1 MKKSLLDGVGAETQQ
16 KFQEE
21 MNNIDT
27 IIKQH
32 QGFWQGVGDTIAEI
46 FSFGNAKTWTYNGE
60 SKYEEEAKKGKFTV
74 RTYAVG
80 TNYVPNDG
88 LAYLHQGEAVIP
100 KKYNQP
106 YQPQNN
112 SGMESA
118 INNLVQQV
126 AQISNQVNQ
135 GIPVKGQFVQRGS
148 DLVATVERANNRIK
162 NNVLN
167 NRVYAR

>member
-1 MKKSLLDGVGAETQQ
+1 MLKKTLNELRRR
-16 KFQEE
+16 KL
-21 MNNIDT
+21 I
-27 IIKQH
+27 
-32 QGFWQGVGDTIAEI
+32 
-46 FSFGNAKTWTYNGE
+46 SFD
-60 SKYEEEAKKGKFTV
+60 
-74 RTYAVG
+74 VG
-80 TNYVPNDG
+80 TNYVPSDG
-88 LAYLHQGEAVIP
+88 IAYLHQGEAVIP

-112 SGMESA
+112 VGMENA

-167 NRVYAR
+167 NHNQQPNRAKPQYCNHTLLRKCPNLNHSFLL

>member
-1 MKKSLLDGVGAETQQ
+1 MPS
-16 KFQEE
+16 
-21 MNNIDT
+21 
-27 IIKQH
+27 
-32 QGFWQGVGDTIAEI
+32 
-46 FSFGNAKTWTYNGE
+46 
-60 SKYEEEAKKGKFTV
+60 
-74 RTYAVG
+74 
-80 TNYVPNDG
+80 DG

-112 SGMESA
+112 VGVANE